1 MARNKALTAVG
12 SLLLAASLV
21 AGAEAA
27 PATAADAGPL
37 TPSQQGRMTA
47 WLARSGAS
55 GEQIAAAVR
64 NPSLALAVDK
74 VEVVTVAVPRPT
86 PLLTNVACRDWG
98 KRAVLK
104 NSFGGTLA
112 WHQMTTW
119 WCWTRSMQIGT
130 GSQSW
135 VSQDTPGVCWGYDGA
150 APGVN
155 RMGYN
160 RAWWFRKRG
169 SVFSCGWKWFS
180 QHKTLYVAAQM
191 YPGGGISWSVS

>member
-86 PLLTNVACRDWG
+86 PTPSRG
-98 KRAVLK
+98 TPRA
-104 NSFGGTLA
+104 
-112 WHQMTTW
+112 
-119 WCWTRSMQIGT
+119 R
-130 GSQSW
+130 
-135 VSQDTPGVCWGYDGA
+135 
-150 APGVN
+150 
-155 RMGYN
+155 R
-160 RAWWFRKRG
+160 R
-169 SVFSCGWKWFS
+169 
-180 QHKTLYVAAQM
+180 
-191 YPGGGISWSVS
+191 